1 MRNYVSLLMG
11 MALAFLFVFTS
22 CSKDET
28 ILPNQDQTTEADNAR
43 RVSGP
48 SIVNFVRDNPDF
60 QVLYQAILRVNSV
73 ETILS
78 GRVPVTVF
86 APTDDAFMDLLNAA
100 GFSSLNA
107 VPLDVLKTIL
117 TGHIIVNDVLTAA
130 DLSTGYYETIGSTP
144 FGVQAPASIYIST
157 ANGVTINGTADVIA
171 ADVTVGSG
179 IIHVI
184 DAVINP
190 GNIVGFAVN
199 DPNFSSLVAALTRPD
214 LSVDFVGALSQ
225 PGPFTVLA
233 PTNQAFQNL
242 LNSNP
247 AWNSL
252 NDIPA
257 GLLEQVLLYHVT
269 ADGNV
274 RSGQLFDGLTA
285 TSLQGSNW
293 YFDLDNGV
301 QIIAGSNTA
310 NVIATDVQGQNGVI
324 HAIDAVI
331 LP

>member
-1 MRNYVSLLMG
+1 M
-11 MALAFLFVFTS
+11 
-22 CSKDET
+22 E
-28 ILPNQDQTTEADNAR
+28 LPN
-43 RVSGP
+43 V
-48 SIVNFVRDNPDF
+48 
-60 QVLYQAILRVNSV
+60 
-73 ETILS
+73 
-78 GRVPVTVF
+78 VT
-86 APTDDAFMDLLNAA
+86 
-100 GFSSLNA
+100 
-107 VPLDVLKTIL
+107 
-117 TGHIIVNDVLTAA
+117 
-130 DLSTGYYETIGSTP
+130 
-144 FGVQAPASIYIST
+144 
-157 ANGVTINGTADVIA
+157 

-179 IIHVI
+179 IIHVV

-190 GNIVGFAVN
+190 ANIVSFAVN

-214 LSVDFVGALSQ
+214 LSVDFVAALSQ

-257 GLLEQVLLYHVT
+257 SLLEQVLLYHVT
-269 ADGNV
+269 ADGNI
-274 RSGQLFDGLTA
+274 RSSQLFDGLTA
-285 TSLQGSNW
+285 TSLQGTNW

>member
-1 MRNYVSLLMG
+1 MRNYVSLLAG
-11 MALAFLFVFTS
+11 MAFAFLFVFTS
-22 CSKDET
+22 CSKDESV
-28 ILPNQDQTTEADNAR
+28 LPAQEITTEEDNAR

-48 SIVNFVRDNPDF
+48 SIVDFVRTNPDF

-73 ETILS
+73 RTILN

-86 APTDDAFMDLLNAA
+86 APTDAAFMDLLNAA

-117 TGHIIVNDVLTAA
+117 TGHIITNDVLEAA
-130 DLSTGYYETIGSTP
+130 DITTGYYETIGTTP

-157 ANGVTINGTADVIA
+157 ANGVTINGTSNVVTPN
-171 ADVTVGSG
+171 VTVGSG
-179 IIHVI
+179 IIHVV

-214 LSVDFVGALSQ
+214 LSVDFVAALSQ

-233 PTNQAFQNL
+233 PTNQAFTNL

-257 GLLEQVLLYHVT
+257 ALLEQVLLYHVT

-274 RSGQLFDGLTA
+274 RSGNLFNGLTA
-285 TSLQGSNW
+285 TSLQGTNW
-293 YFDLDNGV
+293 YFNLSNGV
-301 QIIAGSNTA
+301 QIVAGSNTA